1 MGLFIVFGSLDK
13 RLIMIR
19 GLWLFLLTGCM
30 SNSGLETM
38 GMTQENVWN
47 LSKLCIGMNESQ
59 VLRVMQ
65 HPHTKKTITHEGTI
79 YNIWFYVTSP
89 TGMAQSRLVSQN
101 LTPLTFANGF
111 LKGWGF
117 DYYHKILQRLEDR
130 SKPKKIEALP
140 QGPLEDKSLEKTID
154 ILKTSSPAQTPKTAP
169 AKPVEIISDAT
180 ESKPKPKE
188 QKPKSKKEKKSKD
201 SQEQKEK
208 KRDEA
213 IQEDNDQNFD
223 FW

>member
-1 MGLFIVFGSLDK
+1 
-13 RLIMIR
+13 MIR

-30 SNSGLETM
+30 SNSSLETM

-47 LSKLCIGMNESQ
+47 LSRLCVGMNESQ

-65 HPHTKKTITHEGTI
+65 HPYTKKTMTHEGII

-89 TGMAQSRLVSQN
+89 TGMTQSRLVSQN

-117 DYYHKILQRLEDR
+117 DYYHKILQNLENG
-130 SKPKKIEALP
+130 SKPKKTEKP
-140 QGPLEDKSLEKTID
+140 VQGHIEDKSLEKTID
-154 ILKTSSPAQTPKTAP
+154 TMKKSAPTPIPNKAAP
-169 AKPVEIISDAT
+169 APIPAKQREIMSDASEIKPKDK
-180 ESKPKPKE
+180 ESKPKK
-188 QKPKSKKEKKSKD
+188 KKSKNSKE
-201 SQEQKEK
+201 SQDQKEE
-208 KRDEA
+208 KRDKA
-213 IQEDNDQNFD
+213 IQDDNDQNFD